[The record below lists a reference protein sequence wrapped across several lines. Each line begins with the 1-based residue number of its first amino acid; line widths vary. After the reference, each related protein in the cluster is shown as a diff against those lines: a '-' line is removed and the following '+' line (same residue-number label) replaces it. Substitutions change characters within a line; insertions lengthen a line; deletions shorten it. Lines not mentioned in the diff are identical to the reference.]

1 MRRGLLIGAPPLQ
14 AEWSSRIR
22 AVCRGGASGGSGA
35 FPAGCGG
42 KTSVCRRGDAGGS
55 HRGITN
61 EKRSSMFIGLLVVSR
76 AHEICIPFC
85 PAGSQISK
93 VTDWKTR
100 ATSERADVL
109 TDRVP
114 GQRPNAVA
122 GASRSIAKV
131 ECAGCV
137 AVNRLPPI
145 RSPITYIM
153 STKIDKVQVGSLPAT
168 SELLE
173 RGGSLSSR
181 SL

>member
-1 MRRGLLIGAPPLQ
+1 
-14 AEWSSRIR
+14 
-22 AVCRGGASGGSGA
+22 
-35 FPAGCGG
+35 
-42 KTSVCRRGDAGGS
+42 
-55 HRGITN
+55 
-61 EKRSSMFIGLLVVSR
+61 MFIGLLVVSR

-153 STKIDKVQVGSLPAT
+153 SIWRLNPVSTKHFHAP
-168 SELLE
+168 
-173 RGGSLSSR
+173 RR
-181 SL
+181 

>member
-153 STKIDKVQVGSLPAT
+153 SIWRLNPVSTKHFHAP
-168 SELLE
+168 
-173 RGGSLSSR
+173 RR
-181 SL
+181 